1 MRRRSAPLEQ
11 SGNTENER
19 AGAHGG
25 YIFRAARLLADE
37 RDGLSIADGADYT
50 AHAAGNADQIEAGQL
65 AKVCVGTKLSPQSLG
80 TGAPDLAMM

>member
-25 YIFRAARLLADE
+25 YIFRAVRLLADE
-37 RDGLSIADGADYT
+37 RDGISIADGADYT
-50 AHAAGNADQIEAGQL
+50 AHAAGNADQIEGWT
-65 AKVCVGTKLSPQSLG
+65 VGKGVRRHQAQSTIARDGSL
-80 TGAPDLAMM
+80 